1 MNTITITFPNW
12 VSQFSDMP
20 LVLLFL
26 VCIFWGNKMLR
37 REHFKSMQWKGA
49 LIFNAP
55 SMIMFLTAIGIS
67 IKLIFLGLQ

>member
-26 VCIFWGNKMLR
+26 ICIFWGNKMLR
-37 REHFKSMQWKGA
+37 REHFKNMNTLSA
-49 LIFNAP
+49 LLFNAP
-55 SMIMFLTAIGIS
+55 SGIMFLTSIGIAL
-67 IKLIFLGLQ
+67 KLIFVGLQ